1 MSSMKPFLV
10 HVHVYYPTLWP
21 ELSLCLKSISKY
33 AFKLVVTLVKSDSD
47 LESRIKSDWPSAN
60 IVIVENLGFD
70 LGPFFSVLMKENL
83 SEYSYIIKLH
93 TKRDIPTKE
102 SFAWFAGARWRNA
115 LLKFIRT
122 PEIFDKVLSRF
133 ESHPEIGMHGPN
145 ISTFNKLTDDHI
157 AHRATN
163 AFLLKHG
170 FTPMKYKF
178 VAGTMFMVRA
188 ELFEKAKEI
197 KVTHNDFEIPDE
209 THEGCQLAHMFE
221 RFCGYI
227 VCCQGYK
234 IVDCT
239 TNVMWSRFVYFLLN
253 LRKIVMDSIFTVRI
267 TKRNKLLIKIL
278 KIPVLAIPLK
288 NK

>member
-1 MSSMKPFLV
+1 MKPFLV
-10 HVHVYYPTLWP
+10 HVHVYYSFLWP
-21 ELSLCLKSISKY
+21 ELSTCLKSLSNY
-33 AFKLVVTLVKSDSD
+33 DFKLVITLVKSDPE
-47 LESRIKSDWPSAN
+47 LENKIRSDWPKAN
-60 IVIVENLGFD
+60 ILIVENLGFD
-70 LGPFFSVLMKENL
+70 LGPFFHVLMNEDL
-83 SEYSYIIKLH
+83 SAYSYIIKLH

-122 PEIFDKVLSRF
+122 PEIFDKVLDRF
-133 ESHPEIGMHGPN
+133 EHHPEIGMHGPN
-145 ISTFNKLTDDHI
+145 ISTFSKLTDDHI
-157 AHRATN
+157 AHRATDK
-163 AFLLKHG
+163 FLLEHG

-178 VAGTMFMVRA
+178 VAGTMFMTRS
-188 ELFEKAKEI
+188 ELFQKAKEI
-197 KVTHNDFEIPDE
+197 KVTHSDFEKPDA

-227 VCCQGYK
+227 VCSQGYK

-239 TNVMWSRFVYFLLN
+239 SNVLWSQFIYFLLN

-288 NK
+288 KK